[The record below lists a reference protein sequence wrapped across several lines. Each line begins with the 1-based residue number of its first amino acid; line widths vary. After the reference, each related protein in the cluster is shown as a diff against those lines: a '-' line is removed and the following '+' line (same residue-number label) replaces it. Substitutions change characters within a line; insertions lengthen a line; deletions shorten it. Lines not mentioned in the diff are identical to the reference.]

1 MIIALFVSEKVLKAA
16 EYGGAEVGF
25 MKWILGKVEM
35 TMGEKVDKV
44 LVASGCRDLWR
55 AAAKAVKCDMV
66 DLPMDATGP
75 MEVVVVVAEHED
87 TAFAWL
93 RRQAAARKGVPVLM
107 ERVRICVHV

>member
-1 MIIALFVSEKVLKAA
+1 MIIALFVSEKVLEVV
-16 EYGGAEVGF
+16 EYGGTEERF
-25 MKWILGKVEM
+25 MEWILGKVEM

-44 LVASGCRDLWR
+44 LMASECRDLWR

-107 ERVRICVHV
+107 ARVRICGSV